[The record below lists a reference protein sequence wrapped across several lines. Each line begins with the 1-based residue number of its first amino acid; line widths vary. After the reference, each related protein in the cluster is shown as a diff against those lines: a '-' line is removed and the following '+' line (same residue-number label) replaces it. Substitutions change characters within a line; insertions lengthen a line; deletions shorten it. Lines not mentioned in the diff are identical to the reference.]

1 MGHVFACAREGF
13 GDDDVTQAF
22 DVRAQQVAEGNGLRH
37 GDQHCG
43 PGVGEDAG
51 GATQVV
57 RQLGR
62 PCRRVDGNRHGA
74 GEDHTG
80 EGDEIRPA
88 GGQHDGDRLA
98 RHDVVRDQPGR
109 YRSRLPVQRG
119 IGQSTGPPVRRG
131 CGCVFGPGS
140 R

>member
-1 MGHVFACAREGF
+1 MRERDPFGLPGAARGVLHQREIVGTRSWQGWQRIFACAREGF

-22 DVRAQQVAEGNGLRH
+22 DVRAQQVAEGNGLGH
-37 GDQHCG
+37 GDQQRG
-43 PGVGEDAG
+43 PGVREDAG
-51 GATQVV
+51 RATQVV

-62 PCRRVDGNRHGA
+62 PGRRVDGNGHGA

-109 YRSRLPVQRG
+109 
-119 IGQSTGPPVRRG
+119 
-131 CGCVFGPGS
+131 
-140 R
+140 